1 MQKWFGAVFPILSIL
16 LLLWIEQSVGV
27 SYGVKTVA
35 KVILFL
41 AIPLILFRATKFP
54 FLRFRKTDRKSIQ
67 IASVLGISIMVL
79 IIGAFL
85 LLQQLIDIA
94 SLRDDLLQSGI
105 TPAIFPFTALY
116 ILTGN
121 SIIEEFFFRG
131 LLPNLFGQSRIRF
144 ILPPFF
150 FAIYHIAIFLPW
162 FTLPILLLA
171 VGGLWAG
178 GLIFQLVNEK
188 CRTILP
194 SWIIHMFADLGIL
207 LIGVYILYFY

>member
-1 MQKWFGAVFPILSIL
+1 MQKWFGALFPIFSVL
-16 LLLWIEQSVGV
+16 LLLWIEQSIGV

-35 KVILFL
+35 KVILFVC
-41 AIPLILFRATKFP
+41 IPLLLFRATRFP
-54 FLRFRKTDRKSIQ
+54 FLRLRKADRKSMQ
-67 IASVLGISIMVL
+67 LAFLLGITIMAL

-85 LLQQLIDIA
+85 LLQPHIDIV

-105 TPAIFPFTALY
+105 TPAVFPFIAFY
-116 ILTGN
+116 ILIGN
-121 SIIEEFFFRG
+121 SFIEEFFFRG
-131 LLPNLFGQSRIRF
+131 LLPNLFGQSKIRF

-171 VGGLWAG
+171 IGGLWAG

-194 SWIIHMFADLGIL
+194 SWIIHMFADVGIL
-207 LIGVYILYFY
+207 LIGVYVIYFY

>member
-1 MQKWFGAVFPILSIL
+1 MA
-16 LLLWIEQSVGV
+16 
-27 SYGVKTVA
+27 
-35 KVILFL
+35 
-41 AIPLILFRATKFP
+41 
-54 FLRFRKTDRKSIQ
+54 
-67 IASVLGISIMVL
+67 L
-79 IIGAFL
+79 IIGAYL
-85 LLQQLIDIA
+85 LLQQFIDIA
-94 SLRDDLLQSGI
+94 SVRDDLLQSGI
-105 TPAIFPFTALY
+105 TPAVFPFIALY
-116 ILTGN
+116 ILIGN
-121 SIIEEFFFRG
+121 SVIEEFFFRG
-131 LLPNLFGQSRIRF
+131 LLPNLFGQSKMRF

-207 LIGVYILYFY
+207 FIGVYILYFY

>member
-1 MQKWFGAVFPILSIL
+1 MQKWFGVVFPILSIL

-27 SYGVKTVA
+27 TYEVKTVA
-35 KVILFL
+35 KVMLFL

-54 FLRFRKTDRKSIQ
+54 FLRFRKADRKSMRLAFI
-67 IASVLGISIMVL
+67 LGISIMAL
-79 IIGAFL
+79 IIGAYL
-85 LLQQLIDIA
+85 LLQQFIDIA
-94 SLRDDLLQSGI
+94 SVRDDLLQSGI
-105 TPAIFPFTALY
+105 TPAVFPFTALY
-116 ILTGN
+116 ILIGN
-121 SIIEEFFFRG
+121 SVIEEFFFRG
-131 LLPNLFGQSRIRF
+131 LLPNLFGQSKMRF

-207 LIGVYILYFY
+207 FIGVYVLYFY

>member
-1 MQKWFGAVFPILSIL
+1 MQKWFGVIFPILSIL

-27 SYGVKTVA
+27 TYEVKTVA
-35 KVILFL
+35 KVMLFL

-54 FLRFRKTDRKSIQ
+54 FLRFRKADRKSMRLAFI
-67 IASVLGISIMVL
+67 LGISIMAL
-79 IIGAFL
+79 IIGAYL
-85 LLQQLIDIA
+85 LLQQFIDIA
-94 SLRDDLLQSGI
+94 SVRDDLLQSGI
-105 TPAIFPFTALY
+105 TPAVFPFIALY
-116 ILTGN
+116 ILIGN
-121 SIIEEFFFRG
+121 SVIEEFFFRG
-131 LLPNLFGQSRIRF
+131 LLPNLFGQSKMRF

-207 LIGVYILYFY
+207 FIGVYILYFY

>member
-1 MQKWFGAVFPILSIL
+1 MQKWFGAIFPILSIL

-27 SYGVKTVA
+27 TYGIKTVA

-41 AIPLILFRATKFP
+41 AIPLMLFRAMKFP
-54 FLRFRKTDRKSIQ
+54 FLRFRRADRKSIRLAF
-67 IASVLGISIMVL
+67 ILGISIMAI

-85 LLQQLIDIA
+85 LLQQSIDIA
-94 SLRDDLLQSGI
+94 SLRDDLFQSGI
-105 TPAIFPFTALY
+105 TQAVFPFIALY
-116 ILTGN
+116 ILIGN
-121 SIIEEFFFRG
+121 SFIEEFFFRG
-131 LLPNLFGQSRIRF
+131 LLPNLFGQSKMRF

-150 FAIYHIAIFLPW
+150 FAVYHIAIFLPW

-188 CRTILP
+188 CHTILP
-194 SWIIHMFADLGIL
+194 SWIIHMFADVGIL
-207 LIGVYILYFY
+207 LIGVYVLYFY

>member
-1 MQKWFGAVFPILSIL
+1 MQKWFGAAFPVLSIL

-41 AIPLILFRATKFP
+41 AIPLILFRATRFP
-54 FLRFRKTDRKSIQ
+54 FLRFRNADRKSVQLAFI
-67 IASVLGISIMVL
+67 LGISIMVL

-85 LLQQLIDIA
+85 LLQTHIDIA

-105 TPAIFPFTALY
+105 TPRVFPFIALY
-116 ILTGN
+116 ILIGN
-121 SIIEEFFFRG
+121 SVIEEFFFRG
-131 LLPNLFGQSRIRF
+131 LLPSLFGQSKMRF

-150 FAIYHIAIFLPW
+150 FAVYHIAIFLPW

-188 CRTILP
+188 SHTILP
-194 SWIIHMFADLGIL
+194 SWIIHMFADVGIL
-207 LIGVYILYFY
+207 LIGVYVLYFY

>member
-1 MQKWFGAVFPILSIL
+1 MQKWFGALFPIVSIL
-16 LLLWIEQSVGV
+16 VLLWIEQRVGV

-41 AIPLILFRATKFP
+41 VIPLMLFRATRFP
-54 FLRFRKTDRKSIQ
+54 FIRFRYADRKSIRLAF
-67 IASVLGISIMVL
+67 ILGISIMAL

-85 LLQQLIDIA
+85 LLQPHIDIA

-105 TPAIFPFTALY
+105 TRAVFPFIALY
-116 ILTGN
+116 ILFGN
-121 SIIEEFFFRG
+121 SVIEEFFFRG
-131 LLPNLFGQSRIRF
+131 MLPFLFGKSKMRF

-194 SWIIHMFADLGIL
+194 SWIVHMFADLGIL
-207 LIGVYILYFY
+207 VIGVYVLYFY

>member
-1 MQKWFGAVFPILSIL
+1 MQKWFGTFFPILSIL

-41 AIPLILFRATKFP
+41 AIPLLLFRATKFP
-54 FLRFRKTDRKSIQ
+54 FLRFRKADRKSIRLAF
-67 IASVLGISIMVL
+67 ILGISIMAL

-85 LLQQLIDIA
+85 LLQQVIDIA

-105 TPAIFPFTALY
+105 TPAVFPFIALY
-116 ILTGN
+116 ILIGN
-121 SIIEEFFFRG
+121 SIVEEFFFRG
-131 LLPNLFGQSRIRF
+131 LLPNIFDESRIRF
-144 ILPPFF
+144 IYPPFF
-150 FAIYHIAIFLPW
+150 FAVYHIAIFLPW

-207 LIGVYILYFY
+207 LIGVYVLYFY

>member
-27 SYGVKTVA
+27 TYGIKTVA

-41 AIPLILFRATKFP
+41 AIPLMLFRATKFP
-54 FLRFRKTDRKSIQ
+54 FLRFRKADRKSIRLAF
-67 IASVLGISIMVL
+67 ILGISIMAL

-85 LLQQLIDIA
+85 LLQQSIDIA

-105 TPAIFPFTALY
+105 THAVFPFIALY
-116 ILTGN
+116 ILIGN
-121 SIIEEFFFRG
+121 SFIEEFFFRG
-131 LLPNLFGQSRIRF
+131 LLPNLFGQSKMRF

-150 FAIYHIAIFLPW
+150 FAVYHIAIFLPW

-194 SWIIHMFADLGIL
+194 SWIIHMFADVGIL
-207 LIGVYILYFY
+207 LIGVYVLYFY

>member
-41 AIPLILFRATKFP
+41 AIPLLLFRATKFP
-54 FLRFRKTDRKSIQ
+54 FLRFRKADQKSIRLAF
-67 IASVLGISIMVL
+67 ILGASIMVL

-85 LLQQLIDIA
+85 LLQQLIDIS

-105 TPAIFPFTALY
+105 TPAVFPFIALY
-116 ILTGN
+116 ILIGN
-121 SIIEEFFFRG
+121 SVIEEFFFRG
-131 LLPNLFGQSRIRF
+131 LLPNLFGESKIRF

-150 FAIYHIAIFLPW
+150 FAVYHIAIFLPW

-207 LIGVYILYFY
+207 LIGVYVLYFY

>member
-1 MQKWFGAVFPILSIL
+1 MQKWFGVVFPILSIL

-27 SYGVKTVA
+27 TYGVKTVA

-41 AIPLILFRATKFP
+41 AIPLMLFRATKFP
-54 FLRFRKTDRKSIQ
+54 FLRFRKADRKSIQ
-67 IASVLGISIMVL
+67 LAFILGISIMAL

-85 LLQQLIDIA
+85 LLQPHIDIA
-94 SLRDDLLQSGI
+94 SLREDLLQSGI
-105 TPAIFPFTALY
+105 TPAVFPFIALY
-116 ILTGN
+116 ILIGN
-121 SIIEEFFFRG
+121 SVIEEFFFRG
-131 LLPNLFGQSRIRF
+131 LLPNLFGQSKMRF

-188 CRTILP
+188 CNTILP
-194 SWIIHMFADLGIL
+194 SWIIHMCADLGIL
-207 LIGVYILYFY
+207 FIGVYVLYFY

>member
-1 MQKWFGAVFPILSIL
+1 MA
-16 LLLWIEQSVGV
+16 
-27 SYGVKTVA
+27 
-35 KVILFL
+35 
-41 AIPLILFRATKFP
+41 
-54 FLRFRKTDRKSIQ
+54 
-67 IASVLGISIMVL
+67 L

-85 LLQQLIDIA
+85 LLQQVIDIT

-105 TPAIFPFTALY
+105 TPAVFPFIALY
-116 ILTGN
+116 ILIGN
-121 SIIEEFFFRG
+121 SVIEEFFFRG
-131 LLPNLFGQSRIRF
+131 LLPNLFGQSSMRF

-188 CRTILP
+188 WRTILP

>member
-27 SYGVKTVA
+27 SYGIKTVA
-35 KVILFL
+35 KVLLFL
-41 AIPLILFRATKFP
+41 AIPLMLFRATKFP
-54 FLRFRKTDRKSIQ
+54 FLRFRKTDRKSIRLAF
-67 IASVLGISIMVL
+67 ILGVSIMAL
-79 IIGAFL
+79 IVCAFL
-85 LLQQLIDIA
+85 LLQQSIDIA
-94 SLRDDLLQSGI
+94 SLREDLLQSGI
-105 TPAIFPFTALY
+105 TPAVFPFIAFY
-116 ILTGN
+116 ILIGN
-121 SIIEEFFFRG
+121 SVIEEFFFRG
-131 LLPNLFGQSRIRF
+131 LLPNLFGQSKIRF

-150 FAIYHIAIFLPW
+150 FAVYHIAIFLPW

-178 GLIFQLVNEK
+178 GLIFQLANEK

>member
-1 MQKWFGAVFPILSIL
+1 MA
-16 LLLWIEQSVGV
+16 
-27 SYGVKTVA
+27 
-35 KVILFL
+35 
-41 AIPLILFRATKFP
+41 
-54 FLRFRKTDRKSIQ
+54 
-67 IASVLGISIMVL
+67 L
-79 IIGAFL
+79 IIGAYL
-85 LLQQLIDIA
+85 LLQQFIDIA
-94 SLRDDLLQSGI
+94 SVRDDLLQSGI
-105 TPAIFPFTALY
+105 TPAVFPFTALY
-116 ILTGN
+116 ILIGN
-121 SIIEEFFFRG
+121 SVIEEFFFRG
-131 LLPNLFGQSRIRF
+131 LLPNLFGQSKMRF

-207 LIGVYILYFY
+207 FIGVYVLYFY

>member
-1 MQKWFGAVFPILSIL
+1 MQKWFGAFFPILSIL

-27 SYGVKTVA
+27 SYGVKTIA

-41 AIPLILFRATKFP
+41 AIPLMLFRATKFP
-54 FLRFRKTDRKSIQ
+54 FLQFRNADRKSIRL
-67 IASVLGISIMVL
+67 AFVLGVSIMVL

-105 TPAIFPFTALY
+105 TPAVFPFIALY
-116 ILTGN
+116 ILIGN

-131 LLPNLFGQSRIRF
+131 LLPSLFSNSKIRF

-150 FAIYHIAIFLPW
+150 FAVYHIAIFLPW
-162 FTLPILLLA
+162 FTLPMLLLA

-188 CRTILP
+188 CQTILP

>member
-27 SYGVKTVA
+27 TYGVKTVA

-41 AIPLILFRATKFP
+41 AIPLMLFRATRFP
-54 FLRFRKTDRKSIQ
+54 FLRFRKADRKSIRLAF
-67 IASVLGISIMVL
+67 ILGISIMAL

-85 LLQQLIDIA
+85 LLQPHIDIA

-105 TPAIFPFTALY
+105 TPAVFPFIALY
-116 ILTGN
+116 ILLGN
-121 SIIEEFFFRG
+121 SVIEEFFFRG
-131 LLPNLFGQSRIRF
+131 LLPSLFGESKIRF

-150 FAIYHIAIFLPW
+150 FSIYHIAIFLPW

>member
-1 MQKWFGAVFPILSIL
+1 M
-16 LLLWIEQSVGV
+16 
-27 SYGVKTVA
+27 
-35 KVILFL
+35 
-41 AIPLILFRATKFP
+41 AT
-54 FLRFRKTDRKSIQ
+54 
-67 IASVLGISIMVL
+67 

-85 LLQQLIDIA
+85 FFQDLIDIT

-105 TPAIFPFTALY
+105 TPAVFPFIALY
-116 ILTGN
+116 ILLGN

-131 LLPNLFGQSRIRF
+131 LLPHLFGRGAMRF

-171 VGGLWAG
+171 VGGLWTG
-178 GLIFQLVNEK
+178 GLIFQIANEK
-188 CRTILP
+188 SHTILP

-207 LIGVYILYFY
+207 LIGVYIIYFY

>member
-1 MQKWFGAVFPILSIL
+1 MQKWFGALFPIFSVL
-16 LLLWIEQSVGV
+16 LLLWIEQSIGV

-35 KVILFL
+35 KVILFVC
-41 AIPLILFRATKFP
+41 IPLLLFRATRFP
-54 FLRFRKTDRKSIQ
+54 FLRLRKADRKSMQ
-67 IASVLGISIMVL
+67 LAFLLGITIMAL

-85 LLQQLIDIA
+85 LLQPHIDIA

-105 TPAIFPFTALY
+105 TPAVFPFIAFY
-116 ILTGN
+116 ILIGN
-121 SIIEEFFFRG
+121 SFIEEFFFRG
-131 LLPNLFGQSRIRF
+131 LLPNLFGQSKIRF
-144 ILPPFF
+144 ILLPFF

-171 VGGLWAG
+171 IGGLWAG

-194 SWIIHMFADLGIL
+194 SWIIHMFADVGIL
-207 LIGVYILYFY
+207 LIGVYVIYFY

>member
-1 MQKWFGAVFPILSIL
+1 MS
-16 LLLWIEQSVGV
+16 
-27 SYGVKTVA
+27 
-35 KVILFL
+35 
-41 AIPLILFRATKFP
+41 
-54 FLRFRKTDRKSIQ
+54 
-67 IASVLGISIMVL
+67 L

-85 LLQQLIDIA
+85 LLQSLIDIA
-94 SLRDDLLQSGI
+94 SLRDDLLLSGI
-105 TPAIFPFTALY
+105 TPSSFPIIALY
-116 ILTGN
+116 ILIGN

-131 LLPNLFGQSRIRF
+131 LLPDLFGRGAMRF

-171 VGGLWAG
+171 VGGLWTG
-178 GLIFQLVNEK
+178 GLIFQLANEK
-188 CRTILP
+188 PHTILP

>member
-1 MQKWFGAVFPILSIL
+1 MG
-16 LLLWIEQSVGV
+16 
-27 SYGVKTVA
+27 
-35 KVILFL
+35 
-41 AIPLILFRATKFP
+41 
-54 FLRFRKTDRKSIQ
+54 
-67 IASVLGISIMVL
+67 L

-85 LLQQLIDIA
+85 LLQQHIDIG
-94 SLRDDLLQSGI
+94 SLLDDLLQSGI
-105 TPAIFPFTALY
+105 TPEIFPIIALY
-116 ILTGN
+116 ILIGN
-121 SIIEEFFFRG
+121 SVIEEFFFRG
-131 LLPNLFGQSRIRF
+131 LLPSLFGESKIRF

>member
-27 SYGVKTVA
+27 TYGIKTIA

-41 AIPLILFRATKFP
+41 VIPLMLFRATRFP
-54 FLRFRKTDRKSIQ
+54 FLRFRKADRKSIQ
-67 IASVLGISIMVL
+67 LAFILGITIMML

-85 LLQQLIDIA
+85 LLQQSIDIA

-105 TPAIFPFTALY
+105 TRAVFPFIALY
-116 ILTGN
+116 ILFGN
-121 SIIEEFFFRG
+121 SFVEEFFFRG
-131 LLPNLFGQSRIRF
+131 LLPNLFGQSKMRF

-150 FAIYHIAIFLPW
+150 FAVYHIAIFLPW

-194 SWIIHMFADLGIL
+194 SWIIHMFADVGIL
-207 LIGVYILYFY
+207 LIGVYVLYFY

>member
-1 MQKWFGAVFPILSIL
+1 
-16 LLLWIEQSVGV
+16 
-27 SYGVKTVA
+27 
-35 KVILFL
+35 
-41 AIPLILFRATKFP
+41 
-54 FLRFRKTDRKSIQ
+54 
-67 IASVLGISIMVL
+67 MVL

-85 LLQQLIDIA
+85 LLQTHIDIA

-105 TPAIFPFTALY
+105 TPTVFPFIALY
-116 ILTGN
+116 ILIGN
-121 SIIEEFFFRG
+121 SVIEEFFFRG
-131 LLPNLFGQSRIRF
+131 LLPSLFGQSNMRL

-178 GLIFQLVNEK
+178 GLIFQLMNER

-194 SWIIHMFADLGIL
+194 SWIIHMFADVGIL

>member
-1 MQKWFGAVFPILSIL
+1 ACI
-16 LLLWIEQSVGV
+16 
-27 SYGVKTVA
+27 
-35 KVILFL
+35 
-41 AIPLILFRATKFP
+41 
-54 FLRFRKTDRKSIQ
+54 
-67 IASVLGISIMVL
+67 LGISIMGL

-85 LLQQLIDIA
+85 LLQMHIDIA

-105 TPAIFPFTALY
+105 TPTVFPFIALY
-116 ILTGN
+116 ILIGN
-121 SIIEEFFFRG
+121 SVIEEFFFRG
-131 LLPNLFGQSRIRF
+131 LLPHLFGQSKLRF

-150 FAIYHIAIFLPW
+150 FAVYHIAIFLPW

-188 CRTILP
+188 SRTILP

-207 LIGVYILYFY
+207 FIGVYILYFY

>member
-1 MQKWFGAVFPILSIL
+1 MQKWFGVVFPILSIV

-27 SYGVKTVA
+27 TYGVKTVA
-35 KVILFL
+35 KVMLFL

-54 FLRFRKTDRKSIQ
+54 FLRFRKADRKSIRLAF
-67 IASVLGISIMVL
+67 ILGISIMAL

-85 LLQQLIDIA
+85 LLQRFIDIA
-94 SLRDDLLQSGI
+94 SVRDDLLQSGI
-105 TPAIFPFTALY
+105 TPAVFPFIALY
-116 ILTGN
+116 ILIGN
-121 SIIEEFFFRG
+121 SVIEEFFFRG
-131 LLPNLFGQSRIRF
+131 LLPNLFGQSKIRF

-150 FAIYHIAIFLPW
+150 FAVYHIAIFLPW

-207 LIGVYILYFY
+207 FIGVYILYFY